1 MFDPQ
6 MDLELDH
13 WTSVISLAQ
22 LRIDAY
28 AHAALGKCYGKCYGM
43 VWYGLMSSTTVE
55 AQAPNKPP
63 IVLRGFANGKGFET
77 KSLNLKMATGQ
88 NTDILGC

>member
-1 MFDPQ
+1 MFWTTLTQKILHWLPAMRHDALKDVQWLQWVHGNIIHIHPESLMFDPQ
-6 MDLELDH
+6 MDLELDN

-43 VWYGLMSSTTVE
+43 V
-55 AQAPNKPP
+55 
-63 IVLRGFANGKGFET
+63 
-77 KSLNLKMATGQ
+77 
-88 NTDILGC
+88 